1 MAQENTVSIA
11 TVRGS
16 AGPRKEEEKMKR
28 TILCLTVLLVG
39 LGLFLQR
46 QPSTTAKTDP
56 GFVMTKLESRN
67 GALSALAIRV
77 SKGGEWKETR
87 YEMGGGVTV
96 RANAADGQFVMKDGV
111 KQWVS
116 TSMAEMDESF
126 RSASFLE
133 SHPNTIRRESVAG
146 FDCYIQRGEFEDST
160 IEEAL
165 SPLFGLSPLRRIITI
180 NGVEVLRSETLK
192 VETRPVAEEEVRLSD
207 VPTEF
212 SAAERKAE
220 ALRNSGLGEAAD
232 ALLRSIAEKKAG
244 SK

>member
-1 MAQENTVSIA
+1 
-11 TVRGS
+11 
-16 AGPRKEEEKMKR
+16 MKR
-28 TILCLTVLLVG
+28 MILGVMVLLVG

-46 QPSTTAKTDP
+46 QLTTTAKTDP

-67 GALSALAIRV
+67 GSLSALVIRV

-87 YEMGGGVTV
+87 YEMGGGVTI
-96 RANAADGQFVMKDGV
+96 RANSADGQFVMKPGDGV

-116 TSMAEMDESF
+116 SSMVEMDESF
-126 RSASFLE
+126 RSESFLQ
-133 SHPNTIRRESVAG
+133 SHPNTVGRESVAG

-192 VETRPVAEEEVRLSD
+192 VETRDVTEKEVRLLD
-207 VPTEF
+207 LPTEF
-212 SAAERKAE
+212 SAAERKADE
-220 ALRNSGLGEAAD
+220 MRNSGLGDAAD
-232 ALLRSIAEKKAG
+232 SLLKTIKIEKAR
-244 SK
+244 